1 MQKSISVVIP
11 NYNGI
16 HLLQQTLHPV
26 LYALS
31 EISLL
36 SEVIVSDDASTDDS
50 ISWLEK
56 NFPAIKIV
64 RSKVNRGF
72 SATANAGIRAAAYEL
87 VFLMNSD
94 VKLEP
99 GYFLPQ
105 LKYFDQP
112 DTFGVMGR
120 IIGWDDDRIQDGA
133 KYPSFHQAKIKT
145 SKNYL
150 LSPEAEMKDGIYT
163 SYISGANA
171 LINKNHFMRLGGFNE
186 LFSPFYVEDF
196 ELSLRA
202 WRTGLKCHYE
212 HQSVCRHKISTT
224 IKSKSRK
231 SFIKMISNR
240 NKWYAHAIHLSA
252 DRRLLWMFQLVFEI
266 LVQTLLLKTYYLK
279 AFGQYLNNLGRIK
292 SSRQSLKK
300 ISEERKLLSVQEVA
314 ELIQQ
319 SVKNKDIRFF

>member
-1 MQKSISVVIP
+1 
-11 NYNGI
+11 
-16 HLLQQTLHPV
+16 
-26 LYALS
+26 
-31 EISLL
+31 
-36 SEVIVSDDASTDDS
+36 VIVSDDASIDDS
-50 ISWLEK
+50 ISWIEK
-56 NFPAIKIV
+56 NFPAVKIV
-64 RSKVNRGF
+64 RNKINRGF
-72 SATANAGIRAAAYEL
+72 SATANAGIHAATYEL

-105 LKYFDQP
+105 LKYFDRP

-120 IIGWDDDRIQDGA
+120 IIGWDDDQIQDGA

-150 LSPEAEMKDGIYT
+150 LSSEEEMKEGIYT

-171 LINKNHFMRLGGFNE
+171 LLNKNHFLRLGGFNE

-202 WRTGLKCHYE
+202 WRTGLKCYYE
-212 HQSVCRHKISTT
+212 HQSVCRHKTSTT

-231 SFIKMISNR
+231 SFIRMISNR

-252 DRRLLWMFQLVFEI
+252 GRRFLWMIQLIPEI
-266 LVQTLLLKTYYLK
+266 LFQTILLKTYYLK
-279 AFGQYLNNLGRIK
+279 AFGQYLKNLDRIK
-292 SSRQSLKK
+292 SSREELKK
-300 ISEERKLLSVQEVA
+300 INEGKKLLSVQEVA
-314 ELIQQ
+314 VFIQQ
-319 SVKNKDIRFF
+319 SVKDKDIRFF